1 MAKTFGAFDLVGGEM
16 EAELYLLYDEN
27 ILASLDLS
35 SLVPV
40 RGQDNKIMEKELSFR
55 HWMPSIT
62 WDTCDW
68 IGPKRFK
75 SILELEYQD
84 ARQST

>member
-55 HWMPSIT
+55 H
-62 WDTCDW
+62 
-68 IGPKRFK
+68 
-75 SILELEYQD
+75 
-84 ARQST
+84 

>member
-16 EAELYLLYDEN
+16 EAELYLLYDED

-40 RGQDNKIMEKELSFR
+40 SVQENKIMEKEIKVSDIHCL
-55 HWMPSIT
+55 PSPET
-62 WDTCDW
+62 PATA

-75 SILELEYQD
+75 SIS
-84 ARQST
+84 A